1 MVPLLLPMMAGL
13 AISIPAAPAA
23 DRVLVSQAVL
33 ATPSASAPFIL
44 DGRRWSCEG
53 AICTGRT
60 ASAPASQPALRECRR
75 FVRRAGAVVEYRQNG
90 YALNATELTRCNAVL
105 TGV

>member
-1 MVPLLLPMMAGL
+1 MVPLLLPTLAAL
-13 AISIPAAPAA
+13 AISISPAPTV
-23 DRVLVSQAVL
+23 DRVLISQAVL
-33 ATPSASAPFIL
+33 ATPSAAAPFIL

-53 AICTGRT
+53 ATCTGRT

-90 YALNATELTRCNAVL
+90 YALTSDELTRCNAVL
-105 TGV
+105 MGG